1 MSTRVS
7 VIVFDVNETLS
18 DMSPMAA
25 RFVEVGAPANLAI
38 AWFAGLLRD
47 GFALAAAGD
56 NEKFALIGAEALRG
70 LLRDVPLSR
79 SLEEAREHIL
89 GGLAEL
95 DLHPDVVNGVRV
107 LRAAGF
113 RMVTLSNGSTQV
125 AERLLTKAGIRSEFE
140 TLLSVQDAPAWK
152 PVRAAYDYAADACGV
167 EPDQM
172 ILVAAHPWDIHGA
185 SRAGMQT
192 AWLNRSD
199 DPYPGYFTAPEYTI
213 RAPRDL
219 AVLLG
224 HPDH

>member
-38 AWFAGLLRD
+38 AWFANLLRD

-95 DLHPDVVNGVRV
+95 DLHPDVVNGVRA